1 MSAAYPGLPAAA
13 SVEQSI
19 ILAQLELLRR
29 LDPARVPAA
38 KAALN
43 AAIRFLGVA
52 GLLAASTA
60 QAQSPQ
66 TVLLN
71 QVPTGH
77 GIARELSHATA
88 RVETT
93 PVLAAAGERALL
105 GRVEHRIQ
113 STSPAGST
121 DSPIDG
127 ARALLGQWRSEAP
140 VDAAAATGRSSYL
153 AEVRGDVVASTS
165 GDAEFGAI
173 PAGDGSSSALTVS
186 LGARGQQSAILF
198 TRGSGAPLGVGRYRI
213 SDAGNGADEIQ
224 ALVVTGSP
232 TSPTGVFRGRS
243 GWLVVTAASD
253 RVLTGRFQVDGVGF
267 LAAEPEVEDRP
278 VNVAGWF
285 SAASAR

>member
-1 MSAAYPGLPAAA
+1 MSASYPGLPAAA

-52 GLLAASTA
+52 GLLVASTA
-60 QAQSPQ
+60 QAQSPHAA
-66 TVLLN
+66 LLN
-71 QVPTGH
+71 QLPVAR
-77 GIARELSHATA
+77 GIGHATT
-88 RVETT
+88 RVETAL
-93 PVLAAAGERALL
+93 VLEAAGEHALL
-105 GRVEHRIQ
+105 GRVERRIQ
-113 STSPAGST
+113 SSNPAGST
-121 DSPIDG
+121 GAPIDG

-140 VDAAAATGRSSYL
+140 VDAAGATGHSSYL
-153 AEVRGDVVASTS
+153 AEVRGDVVASAS

-173 PAGDGSSSALTVS
+173 TAGDGSSSGFTVS
-186 LGARGQQSAILF
+186 LGGRGRQSAILF
-198 TRGSGAPLGVGRYRI
+198 TRRGGSPLAVGRYRI
-213 SDAGNGADEIQ
+213 SDAGSGADEIQ

-232 TSPTGVFRGRS
+232 TRPTGVFRGRS
-243 GWLVVTAASD
+243 GWLVITAASD

-267 LAAEPEVEDRP
+267 LAVEPEVEDRP